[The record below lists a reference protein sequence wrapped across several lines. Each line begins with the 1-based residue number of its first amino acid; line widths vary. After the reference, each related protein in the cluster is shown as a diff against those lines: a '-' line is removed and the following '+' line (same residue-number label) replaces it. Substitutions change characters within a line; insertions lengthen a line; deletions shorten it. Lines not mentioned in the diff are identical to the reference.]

1 MDIVKRIASMMRPY
15 RKTMVM
21 VFALQLIVILT
32 RLIVP
37 IITETIVNDVITAGN
52 LTILPPL
59 CAALLS
65 LVVLRGA
72 CTYVRHPHGPI
83 PASGRT
89 PL

>member
-65 LVVLRGA
+65 LYLR
-72 CTYVRHPHGPI
+72 
-83 PASGRT
+83 
-89 PL
+89 PLGLQ

>member
-52 LTILPPL
+52 LTIVRRAFIAGGSARCVYLRPL
-59 CAALLS
+59 GLQ
-65 LVVLRGA
+65 
-72 CTYVRHPHGPI
+72 
-83 PASGRT
+83 
-89 PL
+89 